1 MTKTERLMKAFE
13 NEKVDRV
20 PVGFWFHLPEDMELD
35 QECVDAHID
44 YFHRCNVDMVKIM
57 CDGYFDYPN
66 SIISQIK
73 EPEDWFK
80 MILWVR
86 IIHLLP
92 VR

>member
-57 CDGYFDYPN
+57 CIHTDRKSTRLN
-66 SIISQIK
+66 SS
-73 EPEDWFK
+73 
-80 MILWVR
+80 
-86 IIHLLP
+86 HN
-92 VR
+92 